1 MEKQELELIDIT
13 EMLNDYFR
21 IFRRMWARVLILTIL
36 CSGLFYVKARIQYV
50 PMYTASAVFTINIQN
65 NTNDELGVTAFYDN
79 AAAEQMAKTFPYIL
93 TSGVLRRRVAEDM
106 GTDWVSGNIQASVA
120 ENTNLLTI
128 SVTDQDAG
136 RAYAVLESVVKN
148 YPTVSEVIIGRV
160 HMEMLDETGIPPY
173 PDNPKNFKR
182 DLVKGMVVGLG
193 IGFVWCALVVVT
205 RRTVRKEKD
214 LNKYVNIR
222 CIGTVPQIAVKRRTN
237 MYSRKVVLLD
247 EKIEEILGEPMR
259 LIRNKVEHNARE
271 YHNKTFMVT
280 SALAGEGKST
290 VAVNLALSLLQTG
303 KKVALIDCDLRHPS
317 DRQLLGIE
325 DGEGL
330 GDILQGKAKLAE
342 CIWRTKDLK
351 YPKEQKFLFLP
362 GGTLLEDGAELLGTE
377 MMGKV
382 LYSIK
387 EWADY
392 VILDSAPVGLLTD
405 AAVLAQYAD
414 AAIYVV
420 RKDFSRVDVLMEG
433 LGHLADS
440 HVQVVGGVLN
450 GV

>member
-182 DLVKGMVVGLG
+182 D
-193 IGFVWCALVVVT
+193 
-205 RRTVRKEKD
+205 
-214 LNKYVNIR
+214 
-222 CIGTVPQIAVKRRTN
+222 
-237 MYSRKVVLLD
+237 
-247 EKIEEILGEPMR
+247 
-259 LIRNKVEHNARE
+259 
-271 YHNKTFMVT
+271 
-280 SALAGEGKST
+280 
-290 VAVNLALSLLQTG
+290 
-303 KKVALIDCDLRHPS
+303 
-317 DRQLLGIE
+317 
-325 DGEGL
+325 
-330 GDILQGKAKLAE
+330 
-342 CIWRTKDLK
+342 
-351 YPKEQKFLFLP
+351 
-362 GGTLLEDGAELLGTE
+362 
-377 MMGKV
+377 
-382 LYSIK
+382 
-387 EWADY
+387 
-392 VILDSAPVGLLTD
+392 
-405 AAVLAQYAD
+405 
-414 AAIYVV
+414 
-420 RKDFSRVDVLMEG
+420 
-433 LGHLADS
+433 
-440 HVQVVGGVLN
+440 
-450 GV
+450 